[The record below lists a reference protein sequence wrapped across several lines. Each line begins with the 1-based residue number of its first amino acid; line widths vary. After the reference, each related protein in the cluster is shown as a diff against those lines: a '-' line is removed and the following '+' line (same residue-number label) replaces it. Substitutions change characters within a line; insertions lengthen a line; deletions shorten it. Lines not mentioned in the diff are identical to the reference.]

1 MSVARTSHKWKEKTM
16 NEYIKKNEVKVLF
29 DDFYTALYNFND
41 WEMVYNC
48 VMEIINNT
56 PAIEI
61 PQWTLCSEALPNENG
76 WYLIALE
83 YEWGVEYEMGEWKDG
98 MWWNNNSHVNVAWM
112 PLPKLYN

>member
-1 MSVARTSHKWKEKTM
+1 M

-56 PAIEI
+56 P
-61 PQWTLCSEALPNENG
+61 
-76 WYLIALE
+76 
-83 YEWGVEYEMGEWKDG
+83 
-98 MWWNNNSHVNVAWM
+98 NN
-112 PLPKLYN
+112 